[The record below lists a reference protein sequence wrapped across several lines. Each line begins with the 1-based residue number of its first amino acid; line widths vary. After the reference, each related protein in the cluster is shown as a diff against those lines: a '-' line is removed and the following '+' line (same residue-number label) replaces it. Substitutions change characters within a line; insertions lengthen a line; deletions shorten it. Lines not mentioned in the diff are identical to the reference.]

1 MNCLDQY
8 RGKLLTAINR
18 NLRTIVAAADEEA
31 IHRFRVGVKRL
42 TALYRFVGEVEP
54 EIGAKRLLKPAR
66 RLSGS
71 VSKVRDGHIAR
82 KLLAELPGLK
92 MRSVISLQRAID
104 EGIRRDYDIFQEL
117 VGNDIRIPLRLPT
130 VSALGLSESRLLRH
144 KAPAL
149 EQLLGGIVGVEDRGD
164 AEHWHGIRIL
174 LKRYHHTLE
183 AFDLCPGHRRDEA
196 ELSQIGMLE
205 QLLGDWHDRVI
216 TAEILQALPR
226 REKQCAPA
234 IAELGRQQALLLGSA
249 RIYLARYS
257 LRKTATWRDPGCTG

>member
-1 MNCLDQY
+1 
-8 RGKLLTAINR
+8 
-18 NLRTIVAAADEEA
+18 
-31 IHRFRVGVKRL
+31 
-42 TALYRFVGEVEP
+42 
-54 EIGAKRLLKPAR
+54 
-66 RLSGS
+66 
-71 VSKVRDGHIAR
+71 
-82 KLLAELPGLK
+82 
-92 MRSVISLQRAID
+92 
-104 EGIRRDYDIFQEL
+104 
-117 VGNDIRIPLRLPT
+117 
-130 VSALGLSESRLLRH
+130 RH

-249 RIYLARYS
+249 RIYLARYT